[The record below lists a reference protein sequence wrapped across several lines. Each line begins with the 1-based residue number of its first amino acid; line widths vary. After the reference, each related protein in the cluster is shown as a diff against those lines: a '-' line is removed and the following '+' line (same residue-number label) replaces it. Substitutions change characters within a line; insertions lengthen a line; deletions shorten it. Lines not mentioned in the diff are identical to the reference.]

1 MYIIYVMFRYIV
13 LFCIKELILDNG
25 RCPYK
30 EWFDSLDR
38 QVQLRVDSRLS
49 RFEDGNF
56 GDYRSLKDNLF
67 EARLFFGSGYRFYFG
82 KIDHNTILLLCGGDK
97 SSQKKDIKKAR
108 KFLSKFLEEKNANEK
123 S

>member
-56 GDYRSLKDNLF
+56 GDYRSLKDNLLRRAYF
-67 EARLFFGSGYRFYFG
+67 LDQVIVFILEKLIITQFYCYVVVINHHKK
-82 KIDHNTILLLCGGDK
+82 KILRRQE
-97 SSQKKDIKKAR
+97 S
-108 KFLSKFLEEKNANEK
+108 F
-123 S
+123 